1 LRRHGGIALS
11 LLAALAVACGP
22 AAEPPSAPPLTYLGE
37 ALIAPEPEVRGDP
50 GVGGLS
56 AIFHAGGDTY
66 YAISD
71 DRGRY
76 GPARYYVLRIDLSDG
91 RLDDG
96 DAVVTGWRPLLDPD
110 GHPLQANTY
119 DLEGLAVHDQT
130 LFIASEGDASAGV
143 EPFVAVFGAEGRM
156 MEPLGLPPGFEV
168 GDGENSGVRDNLA
181 FESLAITPDGRYV
194 FTGTESALL
203 QDGPVATPES
213 GTAVRLLRF
222 DRTHGVFDAEFA
234 YPIDAVHARSPMPG
248 GLEVNGLSELLAFS
262 GEHLLALERSFV
274 TGALPEH
281 SIKLFDVCLEGAT
294 DISTID
300 SLAHTDAS
308 VTPASKHLIGDI
320 ADLAPRLDNLEGMT
334 FGPTLPSGE
343 QTLLFI
349 SDDNFAPHQITQV
362 LAFAV
367 SGDAIQGCPSG
378 Q

>member
-1 LRRHGGIALS
+1 VLALS
-11 LLAALAVACGP
+11 CGP
-22 AAEPPSAPPLTYLGE
+22 AASQREPVPSLTYLGE
-37 ALIAPEPEVRGDP
+37 ALIAPEPEISGDP

-71 DRGRY
+71 DRGLH
-76 GPARYYVLRIDLSDG
+76 GPARYYVLHIDLSDG
-91 RLDDG
+91 HLDDG

-110 GHPLQANTY
+110 GRPLQANTY
-119 DLEGLAVHDQT
+119 DLEGLAAHDHT
-130 LFIASEGDASAGV
+130 LFVASEGDATAGV
-143 EPFVAVFGAEGRM
+143 DPFVAVFDAEGRL
-156 MEPLGLPPGFEV
+156 MEPLGLPPGFEA
-168 GDGENSGVRDNLA
+168 GNAYTGVRNNLA
-181 FESLAITPDGRYV
+181 FESLTITPNGRYL

-203 QDGPVATPES
+203 QDGPVATPAH
-213 GTAVRLLRF
+213 GTTSRLLRF

-234 YPIDAVHARSPMPG
+234 YPIDPVHAVSPLSN

-274 TGALPEH
+274 AGALPQH
-281 SIKLFDVCLEGAT
+281 SIKLFDVCLDGAT
-294 DISTID
+294 DISTVE
-300 SLAHTDAS
+300 SLAHTEVV
-308 VTPASKHLIGDI
+308 VTPASKRLVADI

-343 QTLLFI
+343 QTLIFI

-367 SGDAIQGCPSG
+367 SADAIQGCSSG
-378 Q
+378 R